1 MKANS
6 TLQPHFEIMQQ
17 RYYTVPTIADA
28 TPSAA
33 EAIKVAEILD
43 DLLAI
48 YVGDPEAEVPSFGS
62 IFQVGPIA
70 RVAGAVCR
78 WLATDVWADAIDVLM
93 ERSFPFESNL
103 ADEVANEK
111 ARIRLLMEIDPLAV
125 ESGEQSD

>member
-1 MKANS
+1 
-6 TLQPHFEIMQQ
+6 MQQ
-17 RYYTVPTIADA
+17 RYFTVPTIADA

-43 DLLAI
+43 ELLAT
-48 YVGDPEAEVPSFGS
+48 YVGNPEAEVPSFGS
-62 IFQVGPIA
+62 IFQVGPVS

-78 WLATDVWADAIDVLM
+78 WLATDVWADAIDVLI

-125 ESGEQSD
+125 EAGEQSD